1 MNKRNNDICRD
12 EGTILSTIHET
23 FDDDS
28 LSLIECIQGP
38 DKNTQIL
45 SHMHGFMVNDI
56 PDTLNE
62 NYIDCNVI
70 LKVKRSLET
79 AKWAAEEEAEEE
91 GSLCRTAS
99 RMGNPNGLIKII
111 RLD

>member
-1 MNKRNNDICRD
+1 MA
-12 EGTILSTIHET
+12 
-23 FDDDS
+23 
-28 LSLIECIQGP
+28 CIQGP

-70 LKVKRSLET
+70 LKVKPSTEAVSIKEQGLC
-79 AKWAAEEEAEEE
+79 AAEEE
-91 GSLCRTAS
+91 GDLCRTAS
-99 RMGNPNGLIKII
+99 RMGES
-111 RLD
+111 RRAY